1 MELLIGF
8 VLVSVAGIF
17 QGSFIL
23 PMTMTKKWQWEHSW
37 LVFSILG
44 MIVFN
49 WILTLIFIPDI
60 FLIYKDLPP
69 GTLLPLIL
77 FALGWGT
84 GAVLFGI
91 GMDKLGMSLG
101 YPIIMGL
108 VASMGALIPFLV
120 FHSADVLTMKGL
132 LLGLGTILVI
142 IGIIICTKAGSLKH
156 GNTEKKKI
164 DKKDSFLAGLLI
176 SIGAGILCSFPNIGF
191 SFGSGIVDRAVN
203 SGVPVFLAGNAI
215 WALFFTVGSTINSG
229 YCILLIIRNKNMGQF
244 KANMSFRNIQW
255 GLIMAVL
262 WIVSFY
268 IYGVST
274 AKLGNLGNVI
284 GWPLFMSISI
294 IAGNLWGVWKGEWKG
309 ATAQSKRYLRL
320 GILVLIIAIVLIA
333 SGN

>member
-1 MELLIGF
+1 
-8 VLVSVAGIF
+8 VSIAGIF

-23 PMTMTKKWQWEHSW
+23 PMTMTKNWQWEHSW
-37 LVFSILG
+37 LAFSVLG
-44 MIVFN
+44 MIVLN

-60 FLIYKDLPP
+60 FQIYKDIPP

-120 FHSADVLTMKGL
+120 FHSADVFTMKGL
-132 LLGLGTILVI
+132 LLGIGMVLVI
-142 IGIIICTKAGSLKH
+142 FGIILCTRAGSLKK
-156 GNTEKKKI
+156 GNTEKKRV
-164 DKKDSFLAGLLI
+164 DRKDSFMAGLLI

-203 SGVPVFLAGNAI
+203 SGVPVSLAGNAI
-215 WALFFTVGSTINSG
+215 WALFFTLGSTINIG
-229 YCILLIIRNKNMGQF
+229 YCIFLIIRKKSMGQF

-294 IAGNLWGVWKGEWKG
+294 IAGNMWGVWKGEWKG
-309 ATAQSKRYLRL
+309 ATAQSKRHLRL
-320 GILVLIIAIVLIA
+320 GILVLIIAIVVIA

>member
-8 VLVSVAGIF
+8 VLVSIAGIF

-23 PMTMTKKWQWEHSW
+23 PMTLTRHWQWEHIW
-37 LVFSILG
+37 LTFSILG

-60 FLIYKDLPP
+60 FWIYQDLPP
-69 GTLLPLIL
+69 GTLTTLIL
-77 FALGWGT
+77 FGLGWGT

-101 YPIIMGL
+101 YPIIVGL
-108 VASMGALIPFLV
+108 VASMGELIPFLV
-120 FHSADVLTMKGL
+120 FHSSDVVSLKGL
-132 LLGLGTILVI
+132 LLGSGTILVI
-142 IGIIICTKAGSLKH
+142 LGIIFCSKAGSLKQ
-156 GNTEKKKI
+156 GNTKKNEV
-164 DKKDSFLAGLLI
+164 DRKDSFLAGLLI

-191 SFGSGIVDRAVN
+191 SFGSGIIDRAIE
-203 SGVPVFLAGNAI
+203 SGVPDSLAGNAI
-215 WALFFTVGSTINSG
+215 WALFFTFGSTINIG
-229 YCILLIIRNKNMGQF
+229 YCIFLIIRNKNMGQF
-244 KANMSFRNIQW
+244 KANMSFKNIQW

-268 IYGVST
+268 VYGVST

-309 ATAQSKRYLRL
+309 APAKSKNYLKL
-320 GILVLIIAIVLIA
+320 GILVLIIAIVVIA
-333 SGN
+333 SSN